1 MPMLMAA
8 NNNLKIAVVDDNKDL
23 SFVYSKIIERLGYP
37 NPSIFKDGLSIINA
51 LTSDRQSFDVIIMD
65 YQIPEMNGIEAARIL
80 QRYRKETKIILATG
94 LASVEQDAI
103 AAGLPL
109 LMKPFSAEQLAKS
122 LEIA

>member
-1 MPMLMAA
+1 MAA
-8 NNNLKIAVVDDNKDL
+8 NNNLKIAVVEDDKDL
-23 SFVYSKIIERLGYP
+23 SIIYSKFIERLGYP
-37 NPSIFKDGLSIINA
+37 NPSMFQDGTSIINA
-51 LTSDRQSFDVIIMD
+51 LTRDRQSFDVIIMD
-65 YQIPEMNGIEAARIL
+65 YQIPEMNGIEAARIV

-122 LEIA
+122 LEIT